1 MRINVAPHYNQGVL
15 RRILI
20 YLAVTLAVTSAARAD
35 SSTVLVFP
43 FENLSG
49 DRTLDWIGEGI
60 SELIIGRL
68 QSEPGVYTFSREE
81 RLAAYE
87 KFGIPE
93 SAMITRATALK
104 LGWSY
109 GLDNIITGTFSGTAD
124 DFHILARLVDL
135 GAGAGT
141 EIRTEGKLQ
150 DVIPLTMTLS
160 WQLLRKIIPGTAS
173 PESDYTARPP
183 TPRSPFENYIRALLS
198 PDLQRRTDLLQTA
211 VRLYP
216 QYGSALFQLGRAF
229 HLQRDFAISNEWL
242 QKLPAA
248 TPDRRQVLFM
258 IGLNYFYL
266 GQYER
271 AITAFQQLP
280 QMPDVL
286 LNLGAALSRKG
297 DMTAAMS
304 MWKRAASLDPLGS
317 DAFFNMGYVSY
328 LKNDLGAAEK
338 NLVESLK
345 LRGRDSEALFLLGR
359 TYEKQGRSEEARKLL
374 SQAARLSERVERW
387 LNQSLPKL
395 DRFVTST
402 TFRSHEDI
410 WSDQRLARRTR
421 SQDLA
426 SWLDVVQA
434 DLDAYLF
441 GEALRELRDVL
452 KVFPDS
458 SEARSLIAEVE
469 RQRNLR

>member
-1 MRINVAPHYNQGVL
+1 
-15 RRILI
+15 
-20 YLAVTLAVTSAARAD
+20 
-35 SSTVLVFP
+35 
-43 FENLSG
+43 
-49 DRTLDWIGEGI
+49 
-60 SELIIGRL
+60 
-68 QSEPGVYTFSREE
+68 
-81 RLAAYE
+81 
-87 KFGIPE
+87 
-93 SAMITRATALK
+93 
-104 LGWSY
+104 
-109 GLDNIITGTFSGTAD
+109 
-124 DFHILARLVDL
+124 
-135 GAGAGT
+135 
-141 EIRTEGKLQ
+141 
-150 DVIPLTMTLS
+150 
-160 WQLLRKIIPGTAS
+160 LRKIIPGTAS

-183 TPRSPFENYIRALLS
+183 TPRSPFENYIRALLT
-198 PDLQRRTDLLQTA
+198 PDLQRRIDLLQTA

-229 HLQRDFAISNEWL
+229 HVERDFAISNEWL
-242 QKLPAA
+242 QKLPPAA
-248 TPDRRQVLFM
+248 PDRRQVLFM

-286 LNLGAALSRKG
+286 LNLGSALSRKG
-297 DMTAAMS
+297 DMTAAMA

-328 LKNDLGAAEK
+328 LKNDLDGAEK

-359 TYEKQGRSEEARKLL
+359 TYEKQGRSEDARRLL

-387 LNQSLPKL
+387 MNQSLPKL

-402 TFRSHEDI
+402 TFRSHEDV

-434 DLDAYLF
+434 DLDSYLF

-458 SEARSLIAEVE
+458 SEARSLLAEVE
-469 RQRNLR
+469 RQRNVR

>member
-1 MRINVAPHYNQGVL
+1 MRKEQMHAIVHRHDQLRWIEERRVMMRHMHDVYILSSQREGNRDVMPPQRLFLRLIELPEIYRKRTKLVKVSMRADKEILVLRIDRRKIAHEIPDVGPDTEFIDFPDIDRDTHKRCAHYNQDVL
-15 RRILI
+15 GRILI
-20 YLAVTLAVTSAARAD
+20 YLAITLAVTSAAQAD
-35 SSTVLVFP
+35 SSTVLVLP
-43 FENLSG
+43 FENLSD

-60 SELIIGRL
+60 SELIISRL
-68 QSEPGVYTFSREE
+68 QTEPGVYTFSREE

-87 KFGIPE
+87 KVGIPE

-104 LGWSY
+104 LGWSN

-124 DFHILARLVDL
+124 DFHVLARLVDL
-135 GAGAGT
+135 EAGAASQ
-141 EIRTEGKLQ
+141 IRAEGKLQ
-150 DVIPLTMTLS
+150 DVIPLTTTLS

-183 TPRSPFENYIRALLS
+183 TPRSPFENYIRALLT
-198 PDLQRRTDLLQTA
+198 PDLQRRIDLLQTA

-229 HLQRDFAISNEWL
+229 HLERDFAISNEWL
-242 QKLPAA
+242 QKLPPAA
-248 TPDRRQVLFM
+248 PDRRQVLFM

-297 DMTAAMS
+297 DMTAAMAI
-304 MWKRAASLDPLGS
+304 WKRAASLDPLGS

-328 LKNDLGAAEK
+328 LKNELDGAEK

-359 TYEKQGRSEEARKLL
+359 
-374 SQAARLSERVERW
+374 
-387 LNQSLPKL
+387 
-395 DRFVTST
+395 
-402 TFRSHEDI
+402 
-410 WSDQRLARRTR
+410 
-421 SQDLA
+421 
-426 SWLDVVQA
+426 
-434 DLDAYLF
+434 
-441 GEALRELRDVL
+441 
-452 KVFPDS
+452 
-458 SEARSLIAEVE
+458 
-469 RQRNLR
+469 